1 MLNRR
6 LCMVILLV
14 IAATGFGLSA
24 AIGSE
29 AEEMVVPLGELT
41 INAPDD
47 VETKRAAVTFPHNVH
62 FDYACNRCHHMWE
75 HDTAVLSCS
84 TADCHDATLS
94 PLKAA
99 AEGDEIEPYQYYKTA
114 YHTLCIGCHKE
125 IKANN
130 LKLERSMGKLPE
142 QLPAAGPTGCVECHP
157 REY

>member
-1 MLNRR
+1 MQNRR
-6 LCMVILLV
+6 LALVMLLV
-14 IAATGFGLSA
+14 ITATGFSLSA

-41 INAPDD
+41 INAPAD
-47 VETKRAAVTFPHNVH
+47 VETKRSAVTFPHATH

-84 TADCHDATLS
+84 TADCHDATLA

-99 AEGDEIEPYQYYKTA
+99 AEGEEIESYQYYKTA
-114 YHTLCIGCHKE
+114 YHSLCIGCHKE

-130 LKLERSMGKLPE
+130 LKLERSMGRLPE

-157 REY
+157 RE